1 MKEVIIYGIMDI
13 VSKGIN
19 FILSPIL
26 TRVLTQNEYGAVA
39 LVSTINA
46 LLSIIWYVGADW
58 AFPFFKSMSKPAQIN
73 HTIRVSTCIALAG
86 VFLTTLVFSVISSNT
101 EIIKK
106 FTGIYSL
113 TTLYLISFFFLISG
127 VQYWFAYILRFMRR
141 ATNYV
146 VVTLIAG
153 SVPLFI
159 FFPLVYVFPKLN
171 HLTLFY
177 FCFCVMAFISAFLG
191 YHYINKDGKAL
202 SLKKLKFDKKLT
214 YKMLEY
220 GLPLMFAGSLYTII
234 TQTSRFILGILTNPA
249 DVAIYYLASMLSSII
264 LTFKLWFSTA
274 WEPYLVD
281 IISNQQPFNY
291 VVEINR
297 IFKFIVIS
305 LFGLSALASIWISNV
320 VELIY
325 PQSYY
330 KSSLIVPPLLLAQSF
345 QGLSTVANVS
355 ALIARTY
362 RFHLPVYSIALIFNF
377 LVSYLLIK
385 IYGILGAAYGYM
397 LTELLIFIMWTHIGK
412 RVLGNLQL
420 DVRSVI
426 VFIVLCS
433 AFSLI
438 YSIDIYAVHYS
449 LAIKVFFSVI
459 IISLINFFAK
469 RNKLKL
475 IDNIIRLVFDIM
487 KKRMNLEK

>member
-1 MKEVIIYGIMDI
+1 VI
-13 VSKGIN
+13 
-19 FILSPIL
+19 F
-26 TRVLTQNEYGAVA
+26 
-39 LVSTINA
+39 
-46 LLSIIWYVGADW
+46 
-58 AFPFFKSMSKPAQIN
+58 
-73 HTIRVSTCIALAG
+73 
-86 VFLTTLVFSVISSNT
+86 
-101 EIIKK
+101 
-106 FTGIYSL
+106 
-113 TTLYLISFFFLISG
+113 
-127 VQYWFAYILRFMRR
+127 
-141 ATNYV
+141 
-146 VVTLIAG
+146 
-153 SVPLFI
+153 
-159 FFPLVYVFPKLN
+159 
-171 HLTLFY
+171 
-177 FCFCVMAFISAFLG
+177 
-191 YHYINKDGKAL
+191 
-202 SLKKLKFDKKLT
+202 
-214 YKMLEY
+214 
-220 GLPLMFAGSLYTII
+220 
-234 TQTSRFILGILTNPA
+234 
-249 DVAIYYLASMLSSII
+249 
-264 LTFKLWFSTA
+264 
-274 WEPYLVD
+274 
-281 IISNQQPFNY
+281 
-291 VVEINR
+291 
-297 IFKFIVIS
+297 

-475 IDNIIRLVFDIM
+475 IDNIIRLVLDIM
-487 KKRMNLEK
+487 KKE